1 MGLSVAARNNMLD
14 CGLRSQNPSIGITH
28 AGLFTGDPDED
39 SGTQHEV
46 SGGTPTYARK
56 AITWNAAGSAQMT
69 AQNQPVFDVPASTTV
84 SHVGFFSAST
94 AGTYFGMAD
103 VTDEVFGAQGTYTL
117 TSITVSL
124 T

>member
-1 MGLSVAARNNMLD
+1 MGLSTSAKNNMLD
-14 CGLRSQNPSIGITH
+14 CGLRSQNPTIGITY
-28 AGLFTGDPDED
+28 AGLFTGDPDPD
-39 SGTQHEV
+39 TGTQHEV
-46 SGGTPTYARK
+46 AGGTPTYARK
-56 AITWNAAGSAQMT
+56 SVTWNTAGSSQMT
-69 AQNQPVFDVPASTTV
+69 ASNQPVFDVPSGTTV
-84 SHVGFFSAST
+84 SHVGFFSAVT

>member
-1 MGLSVAARNNMLD
+1 MGLSTDARNNMLD
-14 CGLRSQNPSIGITH
+14 CGLRSQNPTIGITH
-28 AGLFTGDPDED
+28 AGLHTSNPDP
-39 SGTQHEV
+39 
-46 SGGTPTYARK
+46 SGGSEVTGGSPAYARK
-56 AITWNAAGSAQMT
+56 GITWNAAGSGQMT

-84 SHVGFFSAST
+84 SHVGFWSAVT
-94 AGTYFGMAD
+94 TGTYMGMTD